1 MTSYWA
7 EARSAAHT
15 LSKWP
20 GSPRKPNQKSRPR
33 AARLSPMST
42 SQNEKGLRRIIRS
55 ASAYVPQVPKP
66 KKKISLTEKFVWS
79 GIALFAYLIM
89 GQIPLYGVTDDPQF
103 DFLAFARV
111 IFAAQQG
118 TLMELGIGPI
128 VTAGLLMQLLKG
140 SDLIRLDFKN
150 PDDRSLFTSATKIV
164 TIIVIVAEGA
174 LYGFSVYGPLVAHV
188 DIIPVVIAQ
197 LIFASFLVML
207 MDEMVQKGW
216 GVGSGLSLFIM
227 AGIAQTIL
235 WSVFSPVPATDGPV
249 GVLPFTID
257 AVANG
262 HGYDSIFRS
271 GQLASL
277 FALSLTIAVILILV
291 YIEGIHVDI
300 PIVSTKYR
308 GFTAV
313 YPIKLLYT
321 SVIPVILAS
330 ALIANGVF
338 MGQMMWA
345 NYNPNN
351 TNPVFNWIAQF
362 DPNQAQTPTGGI
374 LYYMTS
380 PRSLDHVAQDPVRA
394 LVYIIFF
401 TGIVTVFSRL
411 WVELGGLSAKNAAK
425 NLLDADVQVPGFRR
439 SEGSVENLL
448 NRYIPSLTI
457 ISGVIIGLLASLSDV
472 LNVFGSGTGLLLMV
486 NIMVSYYQTLVKEQI
501 DTYMPKLAALLGRK

>member
-1 MTSYWA
+1 
-7 EARSAAHT
+7 
-15 LSKWP
+15 
-20 GSPRKPNQKSRPR
+20 
-33 AARLSPMST
+33 MST
-42 SQNEKGLRRIIRS
+42 TQSERGLRRFIRS

-66 KKKISLTEKFVWS
+66 KRKISLTEKFVWT
-79 GIALFAYLIM
+79 GIALLAYLVM
-89 GQIPLYGVTDDPQF
+89 GQIPLYGVTDDPRF

-164 TIIVIVAEGA
+164 TLIVIVAEGA
-174 LYGFSVYGPLVAHV
+174 LYGASVYGPLTAENAPYA
-188 DIIPVVIAQ
+188 IYVVIGQ
-197 LIFASFLVML
+197 LIGASVVVML
-207 MDEMVQKGW
+207 LDEMIQKGW

-227 AGIAQTIL
+227 AGVAQTIL
-235 WSVFSPVPATDGPV
+235 WSVFSPVPAEDGPV
-249 GVLPFTID
+249 GVLPFTIESI
-257 AVANG
+257 AEGNG
-262 HGYDSIFRS
+262 AEAIFRS
-271 GQLASL
+271 GQLPSL
-277 FALSLTIAVILILV
+277 FVLALTIVIILILV

-330 ALIANGVF
+330 ALLANAVF

-351 TNPVFNWIAQF
+351 TNPAFNWIAQF
-362 DPNQAQTPTGGI
+362 DPQSQGGTATPTGGI
-374 LYYMTS
+374 LYYITP
-380 PRSLDHVAQDPVRA
+380 PRGLDVAAADPLRA
-394 LVYIIFF
+394 VVYVIFL

-411 WVELGGLSAKNAAK
+411 WVELGGLSARKAAR

-439 SEGSVENLL
+439 SEGSVETLL
-448 NRYIPSLTI
+448 NRYIPSLTLL
-457 ISGVIIGLLASLSDV
+457 SGMIIGLLAGVSDV
-472 LNVFGSGTGLLLMV
+472 LNVFGTGTGILLLV
-486 NIMVSYYQTLVKEQI
+486 NIMVSYYQTLVKEKV
-501 DTYMPKLAALLGRK
+501 DTDMPNLAALLGRK

>member
-1 MTSYWA
+1 
-7 EARSAAHT
+7 
-15 LSKWP
+15 
-20 GSPRKPNQKSRPR
+20 
-33 AARLSPMST
+33 MSST
-42 SQNEKGLRRIIRS
+42 TTTENPVRRFIKT

-66 KKKISLTEKFVWS
+66 KRKISLTEKFVWT
-79 GIALFAYLIM
+79 GVALVAYLVM
-89 GQIPLYGVTDDPQF
+89 GQIPLYGVTDDPRF

-140 SDLIRLDFKN
+140 SGLIKLDFKD

-164 TIIVIVAEGA
+164 TIIVIVAEGG
-174 LYGFSVYGPLVAHV
+174 LYGASVYGPLTA
-188 DIIPVVIAQ
+188 DNAPYAIYVVITQ
-197 LIFASFLVML
+197 LIGASIIVML

-216 GVGSGLSLFIM
+216 GIGSGLSLFIM

-235 WSVFSPVPATDGPV
+235 WNVFSVVPADDGPV
-249 GVLPFTID
+249 GILPFTID
-257 AVANG
+257 ASLGG
-262 HGYDSIFRS
+262 HGTDALFRTGQLPSIF
-271 GQLASL
+271 A
-277 FALSLTIAVILILV
+277 FALTIGVILVLV
-291 YIEGIHVDI
+291 YIEGIHVDV

-330 ALIANGVF
+330 ALTANAVF

-351 TNPVFNWIAQF
+351 QSPVFNWIAQF
-362 DPNQAQTPTGGI
+362 DPNSSGGGQATPTGGI
-374 LYYMTS
+374 LYYLTA
-380 PRSLDHVAQDPVRA
+380 PRSLDVVAADPLRA
-394 LVYIIFF
+394 VVYVIFM
-401 TGIVTVFSRL
+401 TAVVTVFSRL
-411 WVELGGLSAKNAAK
+411 WVELGGLSARTAAR

-439 SEGSVENLL
+439 SEGSVEVLL
-448 NRYIPSLTI
+448 NKYIPSLTI
-457 ISGVIIGLLASLSDV
+457 ISGIILGLLSSVSNV

-486 NIMVSYYQTLVKEQI
+486 SIMVSYYQTLVKEQVDVI
-501 DTYMPKLAALLGRK
+501 MPSLAALLGRK

>member
-1 MTSYWA
+1 
-7 EARSAAHT
+7 
-15 LSKWP
+15 
-20 GSPRKPNQKSRPR
+20 
-33 AARLSPMST
+33 MST
-42 SQNEKGLRRIIRS
+42 TQSERGLRRFIRS

-66 KKKISLTEKFVWS
+66 KRKISLTEKFVWT
-79 GIALFAYLIM
+79 GIALLAYLVM
-89 GQIPLYGVTDDPQF
+89 GQIPLYGVTDDPRF

-164 TIIVIVAEGA
+164 TLIVIVAEGA
-174 LYGFSVYGPLVAHV
+174 LYGASVYGPLTAENAPYA
-188 DIIPVVIAQ
+188 IYVVIGQ
-197 LIFASFLVML
+197 LIGASAIVML
-207 MDEMVQKGW
+207 LDEMIQKGW

-227 AGIAQTIL
+227 AGVAQTIL
-235 WSVFSPVPATDGPV
+235 WSIFSPVPAEDGPV
-249 GVLPFTID
+249 GVLPFTIESI
-257 AVANG
+257 AEGNG
-262 HGYDSIFRS
+262 AEAIFRG
-271 GQLASL
+271 GQLPSL
-277 FALSLTIAVILILV
+277 FVLALTIVIILILV

-330 ALIANGVF
+330 ALLANAVF

-351 TNPVFNWIAQF
+351 TNPAFNWIAQF
-362 DPNQAQTPTGGI
+362 DPQSQGGTATPTGGI
-374 LYYMTS
+374 LYYITP
-380 PRSLDHVAQDPVRA
+380 PRGLEAAAADPMRA
-394 LVYIIFF
+394 VVYVIFL
-401 TGIVTVFSRL
+401 TAIVTVFSRL
-411 WVELGGLSAKNAAK
+411 WVELGGLSARKAAR

-439 SEGSVENLL
+439 SEGSVETLL
-448 NRYIPSLTI
+448 NRYIPSLTLL
-457 ISGVIIGLLASLSDV
+457 SGMIIGLLAGVSDV
-472 LNVFGSGTGLLLMV
+472 LNVFGTGTGILLLV
-486 NIMVSYYQTLVKEQI
+486 NIMVSYYQTLVKEKV
-501 DTYMPKLAALLGRK
+501 DTDMPKLAALLGRK

>member
-1 MTSYWA
+1 
-7 EARSAAHT
+7 
-15 LSKWP
+15 
-20 GSPRKPNQKSRPR
+20 
-33 AARLSPMST
+33 MST
-42 SQNEKGLRRIIRS
+42 TQNEGKLRRIIKA
-55 ASAYVPQVPKP
+55 ASVYVPQVPKP
-66 KKKISLTEKFVWS
+66 KKKITLTEKFVWT

-89 GQIPLYGVTDDPQF
+89 GQIPLYGVTEDPRF

-174 LYGFSVYGPLVAHV
+174 LYGISVYGPLVDGPHV
-188 DIIPVVIAQ
+188 IAVVIGQ
-197 LIFASFLVML
+197 LIFASMLVML

-235 WSVFSPVPATDGPV
+235 WSVFSPLPAGDGPV
-249 GVLPFTID
+249 GIALFSVESGLNGNFAD
-257 AVANG
+257 A
-262 HGYDSIFRS
+262 IFRS
-271 GQLASL
+271 GQLPSI
-277 FALSLTIAVILILV
+277 FALALTIGVILILV

-330 ALIANGVF
+330 ALIANAVF

-362 DPNQAQTPTGGI
+362 DQNSSQTPTGGI
-374 LYYMTS
+374 LYYITA
-380 PRSLDHVAQDPVRA
+380 PRSIDVVVADPVRA
-394 LVYIIFF
+394 VIYAIFF
-401 TGIVTVFSRL
+401 TAIVTVFSRL
-411 WVELGGLSAKNAAK
+411 WVELGGLSAKTAAR

-439 SEGSVENLL
+439 SEGSVEGLL

-457 ISGVIIGLLASLSDV
+457 ISGIIIGLLASLSDM
-472 LNVFGSGTGLLLMV
+472 LGVFGTGTGVLLMV
-486 NIMVSYYQTLVKEQI
+486 NIMVSYYQTLVKEQV
-501 DTYMPKLAALLGRK
+501 DTYMPKLAAILGRK

>member
-1 MTSYWA
+1 
-7 EARSAAHT
+7 
-15 LSKWP
+15 
-20 GSPRKPNQKSRPR
+20 
-33 AARLSPMST
+33 MST
-42 SQNEKGLRRIIRS
+42 TQNESKLRRIIKA
-55 ASAYVPQVPKP
+55 ASVYVPQVPKP
-66 KKKISLTEKFVWS
+66 KKKITLTEKFVWT

-89 GQIPLYGVTDDPQF
+89 GQIPLYGVTEDPRF

-174 LYGFSVYGPLVAHV
+174 LYGISVYGPLVDSTA
-188 DIIPVVIAQ
+188 IAGIVIGQ
-197 LIFASFLVML
+197 LIFASLLVML

-216 GVGSGLSLFIM
+216 GIGSGLSLFIM

-235 WSVFSPVPATDGPV
+235 WSVFSPLPANDGPI
-249 GVLPFTID
+249 GIAPFSIQAGLEGHFADAIFRAGQLP
-257 AVANG
+257 
-262 HGYDSIFRS
+262 SIF
-271 GQLASL
+271 GLA
-277 FALSLTIAVILILV
+277 LTIGVILVLV

-330 ALIANGVF
+330 ALIANAVF

-351 TNPVFNWIAQF
+351 SNPVFNYIAQF
-362 DPNQAQTPTGGI
+362 DQNSSQTPTGGL
-374 LYYMTS
+374 LYYITS
-380 PRSLDHVAQDPVRA
+380 PRSIETVAQDPVRA
-394 LVYIIFF
+394 VVYAIFF
-401 TGIVTVFSRL
+401 TAIVTVFSRL
-411 WVELGGLSAKNAAK
+411 WVELGGLSAKTAAR

-439 SEGSVENLL
+439 SEGSVEGLL

-457 ISGVIIGLLASLSDV
+457 ISGIIIGLLASLSDM
-472 LNVFGSGTGLLLMV
+472 LGVFGSGTGVLLMV
-486 NIMVSYYQTLVKEQI
+486 NIMVSYYQTLVKEQV
-501 DTYMPKLAALLGRK
+501 DTYMPKLAAILGRK